1 MLQAMILEFR
11 PIIMITIAAAFGMWP
26 LAVAMGLGSE
36 MSVGIGMSSVGGIAV
51 SGILTLI
58 VIPAAY
64 ILIHQPKRDAP
75 PVDGQIAV
83 RRASSRLVRGED

>member
-1 MLQAMILEFR
+1 
-11 PIIMITIAAAFGMWP
+11 
-26 LAVAMGLGSE
+26 MGLGSE

-64 ILIHQPKRDAP
+64 LLIHRPKRPGA
-75 PVDGQIAV
+75 
-83 RRASSRLVRGED
+83 RLVRGED